1 MEQEVP
7 CDPVVCLLHHVE
19 SINRNAIAM
28 MKRRFSLLGSTF
40 LRFTFGVIEYWL
52 WGVQFHPF
60 GFSYF
65 SLVVSAETAADL
77 QCACPRGFCAVKRE
91 SF

>member
-7 CDPVVCLLHHVE
+7 CCSVACLLHNVE
-19 SINRNAIAM
+19 SINRNAIEM

-40 LRFTFGVIEYWL
+40 FRVTFGVIECWL
-52 WGVQFHPF
+52 WEVRFHPF

-65 SLVVSAETAADL
+65 SLAVSAETAADL
-77 QCACPRGFCAVKRE
+77 QCVCPRGFCAVKRE

>member
-7 CDPVVCLLHHVE
+7 CCPVVCLLHHVE
-19 SINRNAIAM
+19 SINRNAIEM
-28 MKRRFSLLGSTF
+28 TKRRFPLLGSTF

-52 WGVQFHPF
+52 WEVQFHPF
-60 GFSYF
+60 GFLYF

-77 QCACPRGFCAVKRE
+77 QCACPSGFCAVRRE